1 MPKPEG
7 APRFPGFDSPRF
19 TQIPNQVI
27 DELLADLSGA
37 EWKVLSYIMRRTYGW
52 HKDADNIGLKQLTD
66 GIKGHDVGTGLSK
79 STVAVAL
86 KSLEEWGLIERQHNR
101 DEVRGDMPTTYRV
114 RLSNTGRGE
123 NRTPLESTNG
133 HGGVQPSDTQKID
146 PQKKEQ
152 KNVDESDEQV
162 IRRTALRYHIPISAA
177 RTLAKLC
184 RDDKGQLRRAEFEA
198 TAYKNRGVAKR

>member
-1 MPKPEG
+1 MPRPKDS
-7 APRFPGFDSPRF
+7 PRFPGFDSPRF

-79 STVAVAL
+79 STVAIAL

-123 NRTPLESTNG
+123 NRTPPESAIG
-133 HGGVQPSDTQKID
+133 QGGVLPSDTQKIV

-152 KNVDESDEQV
+152 KTEDDATQPNS
-162 IRRTALRYHIPISAA
+162 IARMRRALRSDG
-177 RTLAKLC
+177 L
-184 RDDKGQLRRAEFEA
+184 GRR
-198 TAYKNRGVAKR
+198 